1 MTHIIWEIIRY
12 NLYHKYYLKKILL
25 LCESFFVLNLSYI
38 EVRSDF
44 SSRWP
49 ISEKL
54 NYRNLF
60 FELIY
65 FKFIF
70 YKLKLSQNTVDYL
83 NLWYYS
89 KRKISIDRL
98 EIMIF
103 QEFVKWGASFS
114 MVISS
119 EFRMGSIETIT
130 IKKMH
135 PTLFLGIDYWKLKVS
150 IRNYLPPQYL
160 AASKIFT
167 WNFIF

>member
-1 MTHIIWEIIRY
+1 MRIFFRFESVIHWGKKWFFVQMTHFW
-12 NLYHKYYLKKILL
+12 KFK
-25 LCESFFVLNLSYI
+25 LSKSI
-38 EVRSDF
+38 F
-44 SSRWP
+44 WTH
-49 ISEKL
+49 
-54 NYRNLF
+54 LF
-60 FELIY
+60 QIHFL
-65 FKFIF
+65 
-70 YKLKLSQNTVDYL
+70 KLKLSQNTVDYL